1 MLIVHRHL
9 LASYL
14 RNLAYTIAGSL
25 VLFTVM
31 DLLDHISSLTDN
43 EATWSMALRYYLYK
57 SAWIIDTVLPIS
69 LLMATLFTI
78 GAMARYLELTALF
91 AAGWSLLRIT
101 RPLLA
106 VAVVATLFSVAWREY
121 VLPEANVRRER
132 VWEVE
137 IHKKPDRIRPTQHI
151 AVRGSDD
158 RIYMARRFDP
168 NTGLLTG
175 LRIVTRDGPRV
186 VERIDAR
193 RAEWDGNQWTLIEG
207 AKRVFDGDREVV
219 IPFDRLVAADL
230 SIEPRSFYRNRISRE
245 DMNIRQLMDYGRLVR
260 ETGGDPT
267 ETEVDIHFNLAW
279 PLVNLIVVF
288 MGLVLASGPRKA
300 NIASGFG
307 TTLLVSFGYYMLM
320 NFGRALGH
328 SGAVPPWL
336 AGWGGNGVYTLLSLV
351 LFVRARR

>member
-1 MLIVHRHL
+1 MLIIHRHL
-9 LASYL
+9 LATYM
-14 RNLAYTIAGSL
+14 RNLGYTIVGAL

-57 SAWIIDTVLPIS
+57 SAWIIDTVLPIA
-69 LLMATLFTI
+69 LLMATLFTV
-78 GAMARYLELTALF
+78 GSMARYLELTALF
-91 AAGWSLLRIT
+91 AAGWSLLRIA
-101 RPLLA
+101 RPLLW
-106 VAVVATLFSVAWREY
+106 VAVLAVVFSVLWREY
-121 VLPEANVRRER
+121 VLPEANMRRER

-151 AVRGSDD
+151 AVRGSDE

-193 RAEWDGNQWTLIEG
+193 RAEWDGSQWTLVEG
-207 AKRVFDGDREVV
+207 TRRVFDGEREEVTS
-219 IPFDRLVAADL
+219 FDRLVAADL
-230 SIEPRSFYRNRISRE
+230 SIEPRSFYSNRIKRE
-245 DMNIRQLMDYGRLVR
+245 DMNIRQLMDYSRLVAQ
-260 ETGGDPT
+260 TGGDPT
-267 ETEVDIHFNLAW
+267 ETEVDIHFNMAW
-279 PLVNLIVVF
+279 PLVNFIVVF

-336 AGWGGNGVYTLLSLV
+336 AGWGGNGVYSMLSLV
-351 LFVRARR
+351 MFLRARR